1 MSKYC
6 PFRRPT
12 FWVLALIFQLLIQTA
27 AMALE
32 CGNSRFQDAVYGSM
46 KEAAE
51 AACVHQSGSTGVM
64 EVNYLSATSAQVRCE
79 SCRSDGSC
87 EFWMGWSASC
97 RATEYYADF
106 SDPDIEDQTN
116 GESCPSS
123 NNPINLI
130 SGNKYKIHTD
140 IKSNLGETLL
150 SRPGFTRTYNSQV
163 FKHGYNAIGMNWRH
177 SYQRSLQSQD
187 SFNSGINQAETS
199 GGVIFKLTESSIYS
213 SEYAACVEG
222 FEEYKSRIANSGTAK
237 NILQNGTVRWER
249 QSCRIYLTGR
259 YIATIPI
266 RGHASGGVTDYLP
279 PVTLHA
285 IRLSRENG
293 RIYHFVKDYSD
304 QGSIVWKSSE
314 PNMNHNLEQIILDDL
329 TEDELNS
336 PYFQAMQVDS
346 EFRYTDENN
355 VVETYNNEGELI
367 SIQYPNGI
375 IETLNYRTIDDA
387 GTVLRLL
394 TNVINNFGKFVN
406 LYYDNDYRIES
417 VRDDTGRSWNYSY
430 DSSGNLVRVDNPDS
444 TSKQYHYENIEYP
457 NLLTGETDER
467 GIRYS
472 TFIYQDDGRAVVSYL
487 GAPRSILNNQ
497 IERVDVDYGGGRNN
511 SVTDSLGNTTR
522 YHFPRNSI
530 QGRIVKVDG
539 PECHFCSEP
548 DAEYEYSADYK
559 EWEFYPYPVY
569 LLSKNEFGTGTEYA
583 EYDEKGNPGLITEA
597 VGTEQER
604 QKRLTYD
611 SRYQS
616 NIETITEASVYSAGE
631 KITTYTYDD
640 HDNVTST
647 QITGFN
653 LQGLPVSREIF
664 MQYNGPFNQI
674 SQFDGPRDDVSDIT
688 YFDYYPDEAGLGNNR
703 ARLRSVRTHSGLYL
717 RDNIQYTAT
726 GNIVSENRPNGLH
739 IGYSYYSGSD
749 LIDTVQMTD
758 AFTGEVRSIRY
769 GYLATGD
776 LESITHAYNSD
787 NPVTLT
793 FEYDNAR
800 RLTRVIDAHDNYI
813 EYVLDTE
820 GNILEENTY
829 DNSGILKKSLS
840 QTFDSYNRLESSTQ
854 LNENRVIDFNPDG
867 TVASVTDGKGVV
879 NEYDY
884 DSLKRLVKYTQDKDG
899 SNPQTANA
907 LTEYAYDVQDN
918 LISVKAAN
926 DAETTYVYD
935 DLGNLLSR
943 TSPDT
948 GTVNYHHDAAGNIV
962 QSIDAKGVTFFYSY
976 DSSNRLLSIDAPG
989 EEDDIYLVYDT
1000 CIQGEGKLCQITR
1013 DKSTLNYRY
1022 NAFSDVVGIDQSLTT
1037 WQGYNT
1043 ANNTVDYDYDAV
1055 GRVSTIKYPSGTII
1069 NYAYNAAGKVDNV
1082 HMEKDGV
1089 ITNLSLN
1096 ISYLPFGK
1104 EAIQTYGNGISVMG
1118 FYDQAYRPF
1127 IVGDPAFYFEYIS
1140 AYDENGNIKNL
1151 MTLDE
1156 SLYMNSIFD
1165 YDEHQR
1171 LLSSAGFHGQFNYSY
1186 DKAGNKQTQVDN
1198 GLETVF
1204 TYSVNSNR
1212 LAELNSEATN
1222 MDENG
1227 NITSLR
1233 GMIFTYTIDNRL
1245 KTTNT
1250 GAAYEYNGL
1259 GQRSIKHTI
1268 APGVAGDYNYS
1279 QSNSFIYGLNGELLA
1294 EIGPG
1299 GSVKKEYVYLNNQLL
1314 AMLERIPSSNEP
1326 ILNADIDNDGE
1337 ISVEDFLIWY
1347 FNHQT
1352 DPAYEV
1358 TGDGIAGSD
1367 DINAVINCALNQGG
1381 CIASS
1386 YSTEIYYVH
1395 NDHLG
1400 TPKMLTNS
1408 SGHPVWRAT
1417 ATPFGKASVDNDVD
1431 GDGVTIEFNL
1441 RQPGQYYDRETGL
1454 YYNYYRY
1461 YDPETGRY
1469 ITADPLGEL
1478 PGVNPAQNLSKSVI
1492 TKYFSLST
1500 QEIVLGGLNHSYAY
1514 VENNPLSFIDPLGL
1528 YGQNWLGIPSIA
1540 WPYVSEEAP
1549 HALNAMRDGAA
1560 IGMTINLSLVS
1571 GAGLVRLAPEAMC
1584 SAYNPAV
1591 QQGVMDFTTSLMI
1604 PGAPEASLAGFLGGT
1619 IGYYTAP
1626 EELLR

>member
-1 MSKYC
+1 MPKHH
-6 PFRRPT
+6 PARRPS
-12 FWVLALIFQLLIQTA
+12 FWVLVLISQFLIQTPVIA
-27 AMALE
+27 QE
-32 CGNSRFQDAVYGSM
+32 CGNSRSQGTVYGSM

-64 EVNYLSATSAQVRCE
+64 EINYLSASIALVRCE
-79 SCRSDGSC
+79 SCNSDGSC
-87 EFWMGWSASC
+87 EPWMGWTASC
-97 RATEYYADF
+97 RATEFYADF

-116 GESCPSS
+116 GNSCPSS
-123 NNPINLI
+123 ANPINLI

-140 IKSNLGETLL
+140 ISSNIQKSLL
-150 SRPGFTRTYNSQV
+150 SRPGFIRTYNSQV
-163 FKHGYNAIGMNWRH
+163 FKRVGNLIGANWRH
-177 SYQRSLQSQD
+177 SYQRSLQRQD
-187 SFNSGINQAETS
+187 SFNSGINLGEFTDGAS
-199 GGVIFKLTESSIYS
+199 YRVTESSVYGS
-213 SEYAACVEG
+213 KYAACIEG
-222 FEEYKSRIANSGTAK
+222 FEEYKTQLSDFGSARD
-237 NILQNGTVRWER
+237 ILQNGTVRWEM
-249 QSCRIYLTGR
+249 QSCRVYLGGR

-266 RGHASGGVTDYLP
+266 RSHASGFSGEYQP
-279 PVTLHA
+279 PVAIHA
-285 IRLSRENG
+285 IRLNREDG
-293 RIYHFVKDYSD
+293 RVYHFVKDYVN
-304 QGSIVWKSSE
+304 QGSTLWKSSD
-314 PNMNHNLEQIILDDL
+314 PDMNHKLEQVILDDL
-329 TEDELNS
+329 TEDELDS
-336 PYFQAMQVDS
+336 PYFQAMQLNS
-346 EFRYTDENN
+346 QFIYTDENN

-375 IETLNYRTIDDA
+375 IETLSYQTIEDA

-394 TNVINNFGKFVN
+394 TNVNNNFGKFIN

-417 VRDDTGRSWNYSY
+417 VMDDTDRSWNYSY
-430 DSSGNLVRVDNPDS
+430 GSAENLVRVDNPDS

-487 GAPRSILNNQ
+487 GTPGSILDNQ

-530 QGRIVKVDG
+530 HGRIVKVDG
-539 PECHFCSEP
+539 PECHFCSAS

-559 EWEFYPYPVY
+559 EWEFYPSPVY
-569 LLSKNEFGTGTEYA
+569 LLSKTEFDTSTVYA

-597 VGTEQER
+597 AGSEQER
-604 QKRLTYD
+604 QKRFTYD
-611 SRYQS
+611 SGYQRR
-616 NIETITEASVYSAGE
+616 IETITESSVYPAGE
-631 KITTYTYDD
+631 KTTIYTYDEF
-640 HDNVTST
+640 DNITSVR
-647 QITGFN
+647 IDGFN
-653 LQGLPVSREIF
+653 PQGVPVYREYF
-664 MQYNGPFNQI
+664 MQYDGPFNQI
-674 SQFDGPRDDVSDIT
+674 SQFDGQRENVSDIT

-703 ARLRSVRTHSGLYL
+703 ARLRSVRTHNGLYL
-717 RDNIQYTAT
+717 RDNIQYSQT
-726 GNIVSENRPNGLH
+726 GNIVSENRPDGLQ

-749 LIDTVQMTD
+749 LTDAVQMTD
-758 AFTGEVRSIRY
+758 ALTGEVRSIRY
-769 GYLATGD
+769 RYLATGD

-867 TVASVTDGKGVV
+867 TIASVTDGKGVV

-884 DSLKRLVKYTQDKDG
+884 DGLKRLVKYTQDKDG

-918 LISVKAAN
+918 LISVKVAN

-935 DLGNLLSR
+935 DSGNLLSR

-948 GTVNYHHDAAGNIV
+948 GTVNYSHDAAGNIV
-962 QSIDAKGVTFFYSY
+962 QSIDAKGLTFFYSY
-976 DSSNRLLSIDAPG
+976 DSNNRLISIDAPG
-989 EEDDIYLVYDT
+989 EEDDTYLVYDT
-1000 CIQGEGKLCQITR
+1000 CAQGEGKLCQKTR
-1013 DKSTLNYRY
+1013 NKSTLNYRY

-1043 ANNTVDYDYDAV
+1043 ANNTIGYDYDAV
-1055 GRVSTIKYPSGTII
+1055 GRVTSIKYPSGTII
-1069 NYAYNAAGKVDNV
+1069 NYTYNATGKVDNV
-1082 HMEKDGV
+1082 HMEQDGI

-1104 EAIQTYGNGISVMG
+1104 ETIQTYGNGISVMG

-1127 IVGDPAFYFEYIS
+1127 IVGDSAFYFEYIS

-1151 MTLDE
+1151 MTLDD
-1156 SLYMNSIFD
+1156 SSYMNSIFD

-1186 DKAGNKQTQVDN
+1186 DKADNKQTQVDN
-1198 GLETVF
+1198 GLETAF
-1204 TYSVNSNR
+1204 TYFVNSNR

-1233 GMIFTYTIDNRL
+1233 GMIFTYTTDNRL

-1259 GQRSIKHTI
+1259 GQRYIKHTI
-1268 APGVAGDYNYS
+1268 APGVAGAYNYS

-1294 EIGPG
+1294 EIGPS

-1314 AMLERIPSSNEP
+1314 AMLDRVPVSNEP

-1352 DPAYEV
+1352 DAAYEV

-1367 DINAVINCALNQGG
+1367 DINAVITCALTQGS

-1400 TPKMLTNS
+1400 TPKLLTNS
-1408 SGHPVWRAT
+1408 NGQPVWRAT
-1417 ATPFGKASVDNDVD
+1417 ATPFGKASVNNDVD
-1431 GDGVTIEFNL
+1431 GDGVVVWFNI

-1469 ITADPLGEL
+1469 ITSDPLGVL
-1478 PGVNPAQNLSKSVI
+1478 PGVSPTPSLPKAMTNQYTSQN
-1492 TKYFSLST
+1492 T
-1500 QEIVLGGLNHSYAY
+1500 QEILMRGLNHTYSY
-1514 VENNPLSFIDPLGL
+1514 VDNNPLGFIDPFGL

-1549 HALNAMRDGAA
+1549 HAWNAIKDGAKT
-1560 IGMTINLSLVS
+1560 GMMINLSLAG
-1571 GAGLVRLAPEAMC
+1571 GAGLIKLAPEAMC
-1584 SAYNPAV
+1584 AASNPVV
-1591 QQGVMDFTTSLMI
+1591 QQSVIDFTTSMF
-1604 PGAPEASLAGFLGGT
+1604 PGSPAMSWFGLAGFGVGAAT
-1619 IGYYTAP
+1619 NP
-1626 EELLR
+1626 QELLRK